1 MKIQDFIS
9 FVDIGGLTE
18 STYHNVFFK
27 NYCLIDEG
35 GSQIIT
41 PSLEIG
47 FVKVDVPEAR
57 NARDILIDLLNLYNK
72 ITTLPPSQ
80 ANSAI
85 IDWCNRS
92 VHPYNIEKIN
102 MLFQESNEEVYA
114 QDLVE
119 MAKFPIDTFKK
130 DLISLGAHFNFY
142 YALEMARWKNPNE
155 AMNLYKKYDGWSEY
169 SYFEKS
175 KKKAIQESGND
186 EKKALILLNQYIIR
200 DEAEY
205 QQILVKKF
213 HTFKM
218 SLIIDPKTK
227 KPVHHIAIDS
237 IFDIAWFAFSKLIT
251 EDASYVSLQDENYY
265 DDFSDDEYVNESQPV
280 TRCPICGD
288 YIKKI
293 KNKKYCNKPECQKRR
308 AAIKSMNYT
317 KRKKA
322 EQQEKERG
330 KG

>member
-1 MKIQDFIS
+1 MNIREYID

-27 NYCLIDEG
+27 NYYIKDDDGTLLIAPQLD
-35 GSQIIT
+35 ID
-41 PSLEIG
+41 
-47 FVKVDVPEAR
+47 FVKVDTPTAR
-57 NARDILIDLLNLYNK
+57 NARELLIDLLNLYKK
-72 ITTLPPSQ
+72 ITTLPPAQ

-85 IDWCNRS
+85 VGWCNHNI
-92 VHPYNIEKIN
+92 HPYNIEKIN
-102 MLFQESNEEVYA
+102 ALFHDNDDFIDA
-114 QDLVE
+114 QYLVD
-119 MAKFPIDTFKK
+119 MATFPLDKFKK
-130 DLISLGAHFNFY
+130 DLISLATHFNFY
-142 YALEMARWKNPNE
+142 YALDMAHLDNPSE
-155 AMNLYKKYDGWSEY
+155 ALNLYKKHDTWSEY
-169 SYFEKS
+169 SYFEKY
-175 KKKAIQESGND
+175 KKKAFQEAGGD
-186 EKKALILLNQYIIR
+186 EKEALALFKKYVK
-200 DEAEY
+200 DDDAEF
-205 QQILVKKF
+205 QKILVNRF

-227 KPVHHIAIDS
+227 RPAHHIAIDS
-237 IFDIAWFAFSKLIT
+237 IFDVAWFAFSKLIT
-251 EDASYVSLQDENYY
+251 EDASYVNLQDENYF

-322 EQQEKERG
+322 EQRGKERG
-330 KG
+330 GG